1 MTEDKQ
7 RELGGQIQSDVANT
21 IGSLTIK
28 NIELSRTLEAVTAKL
43 REVEER
49 NEALEALT
57 ASDDGQDDD

>member
-7 RELGGQIQSDVANT
+7 RELGGQVQADVANT
-21 IGSLTIK
+21 IGGLTIK

-49 NEALEALT
+49 NEALEAM
-57 ASDDGQDDD
+57 ADDD

>member
-7 RELGGQIQSDVANT
+7 RELGGQIQSDVAST
-21 IGSLTIK
+21 IGGLTIK

-57 ASDDGQDDD
+57 ASDGQDDD